1 MHPGHTQPAPTYSGV
16 LLLSGSS
23 AMPLGSAPC
32 WPPVRKM
39 PGKWRVA
46 VNLLSGEV
54 LKLRLSRRSTV
65 RQVLEKLKVE
75 LGGKTEDMTL
85 STTEEPRILDP
96 EEKLATLA
104 SNSGL
109 RTLTFQLTRALP
121 RCLGCSAPS
130 RHKCSQCTFARY
142 CSEACQKEHWQVHKL
157 CCFSLC

>member
-1 MHPGHTQPAPTYSGV
+1 
-16 LLLSGSS
+16 
-23 AMPLGSAPC
+23 MPLGSAPC
-32 WPPVRKM
+32 WPPLRKM

-65 RQVLEKLKVE
+65 RQVLEKLKAE
-75 LGGKTEDMTL
+75 LGGKTENMTL